1 VDPVPFSFETLDVHG
16 KGLAFGAYALDLAK
30 SFPESHSA
38 LALELSRTAISIS
51 SDIAAGA
58 SVWVRNQK
66 KELFYAARASC
77 YRCASMLALGKEL
90 GHVNESDMEGVSE
103 QVETI
108 TKMLTKL
115 AQSVD
120 KDRSKSTAAT
130 AES

>member
-1 VDPVPFSFETLDVHG
+1 MPFSFETLDVHG

-30 SFPESHSA
+30 SLPESYSA
-38 LALELSRTAISIS
+38 LALELGRTAISIS

-58 SVWVRNQK
+58 SLWVRSQK

-90 GHVNESDMEGVSE
+90 GHVSESDMEGVSE
-103 QVETI
+103 QVEAI

-120 KDRSKSTAAT
+120 KDRTKSTVSSS
-130 AES
+130 ES

>member
-1 VDPVPFSFETLDVHG
+1 MPFSFETLDVHG
-16 KGLAFGAYALDLAK
+16 KGLVFGAHALDLAK
-30 SFPESHSA
+30 SFPESYAA

-58 SVWVRNQK
+58 SLWVRNQK

-77 YRCASMLALGKEL
+77 YRCASMLALGKEM
-90 GHVNESDMEGVSE
+90 GHVSESDMESANE

-120 KDRSKSTAAT
+120 KDRTKPTVPSNQS
-130 AES
+130 